1 MRRQLTFG
9 RGHFGQERTIA
20 KVCFEARISFSLES
34 LSSKRV

>member
-20 KVCFEARISFSLES
+20 KVFEARISFRLES